1 MVLLFGEKGK
11 IMERTIHRPLALTVV
26 AAAFIGTLFAAAPT
40 IKSLSP
46 VSGYHGT
53 AVTITGANFGAT
65 QGASIVTFSGK
76 PALIASWSDTVI
88 KTGVPQ
94 GAPLGMGTVVVTVNG
109 VASNAVA
116 FSVKLRP
123 K

>member
-1 MVLLFGEKGK
+1 MQSERLKEGT
-11 IMERTIHRPLALTVV
+11 IMERTIHRLLVLTVV
-26 AAAFIGTLFAAAPT
+26 ATALIGRLFAAAPI

-65 QGASIVTFSGK
+65 QGASTVTFSGK
-76 PALIASWSDTVI
+76 PALIASWTDTVI

-94 GAPLGMGTVVVTVNG
+94 GAPLGAGTVVVTVNG
-109 VASNAVA
+109 VASNPVA